1 MKKIILFII
10 VVLMG
15 TILTACSNDSSEPT
29 EYNLT
34 IHFSLFENTYITKL
48 GVGEYLS
55 VENIDISGA
64 LKDDYFLI
72 GWYED
77 ENYTNLTKGFYI
89 NSDTDVYAKIGKY
102 EKSNEISFFKNEM
115 ISNYFIEKGEKV
127 SIDDAI
133 NNDLYLIMKYQALG
147 YGDLFY
153 RIKTERK
160 WSQASIIEEL
170 LYFPNGNFFV
180 ISYAM
185 HERKAIKELNL
196 IYVYQYEG
204 IIEFK
209 LGDSVNN
216 ATFKGVFNQQTLNS
230 KNLTYEAYYTVNIN
244 YNISKINL
252 YDDELAEFKTSN
264 YAAKIVDASNFS
276 AAQKNFDSEAV
287 AEECYGKLNGALRS
301 FKKTIKNVNID
312 ENIFEKSNIN

>member
-1 MKKIILFII
+1 MVI
-10 VVLMG
+10 
-15 TILTACSNDSSEPT
+15 
-29 EYNLT
+29 
-34 IHFSLFENTYITKL
+34 
-48 GVGEYLS
+48 
-55 VENIDISGA
+55 
-64 LKDDYFLI
+64 
-72 GWYED
+72 
-77 ENYTNLTKGFYI
+77 
-89 NSDTDVYAKIGKY
+89 
-102 EKSNEISFFKNEM
+102 
-115 ISNYFIEKGEKV
+115 
-127 SIDDAI
+127 
-133 NNDLYLIMKYQALG
+133 
-147 YGDLFY
+147 
-153 RIKTERK
+153 
-160 WSQASIIEEL
+160 
-170 LYFPNGNFFV
+170 FFV

-301 FKKTIKNVNID
+301 FKKTIKNVNIN
-312 ENIFEKSNIN
+312 ENIFEKNNIN